1 MSSRKFAALLITFI
15 AIVALTAVALYL
27 APTALSGLPQNQENI
42 ALVAIA
48 ASLTLVTLLLYI
60 LIDRVI
66 APDPVKQFQ
75 EPLEVAVQFN
85 QRVAGMPD
93 EATLAVAIG
102 EMLGEWLSVHRS
114 GWLLLTPS
122 NTHLEVRS
130 LAGRG
135 ELPESTFTLERTHWL
150 INALNQRR
158 KPVLHEELKHAP
170 MEAEAKAWFNQLGVS
185 VYAPVVEAG
194 LLIAILALGPNDE
207 RLPFRTRQLRLI
219 ELMATLAAPSLRAA
233 RLQTEARQLQD
244 KVSSLQQSLAA
255 RPTPTAPTA
264 NQLSNAHND
273 FITIASHELRT
284 PLTQLMGFTELLQT
298 LTRDEMIDR
307 TALTQT
313 ASNITRAGERLD
325 EVIAQIMDISR
336 LDSNA
341 MEFRF
346 QATTVE
352 AILRGAVEP
361 YLNAIRARRLN
372 LRIHGLNANLPKLFA
387 DERRMAQAIGQ
398 LTSNAIKYTPDG
410 GEIQIG
416 LEMMPAQAEQS
427 PRIHWIIMDSGVGID
442 PQYHQAIFEKFR
454 TLGEA
459 AKHSTSTTKFMGGG
473 PGLGLAIARGIVE
486 RHGGRIWVESPAHD
500 PAKLPGSRFHVLL
513 PLKPPAFDPRTL
525 NSETLPPEHRMT
537 GPLKPF
543 ISE

>member
-1 MSSRKFAALLITFI
+1 MSSRKFASLLITFI
-15 AIVALTAVALYL
+15 AIVALTAVALAV
-27 APTALSGLPQNQENI
+27 APTALSSLPAQQENI
-42 ALVAIA
+42 ALILTA

-75 EPLEVAVQFN
+75 EPLDVAVQFN

-130 LAGRG
+130 VAGRG
-135 ELPESTFTLERTHWL
+135 ELPESTFLLERTHWL
-150 INALNQRR
+150 INTLNQRR
-158 KPVLHEELKHAP
+158 QPILHEELKTAP
-170 MEAEAKAWFNQLGVS
+170 MEAEALAWFQQLGVS
-185 VYAPVVEAG
+185 VYAPIVEAG
-194 LLIAILALGPNDE
+194 LLIAILAIGPKDE
-207 RLPFRTRQLRLI
+207 RLPFRTRELRLI
-219 ELMATLAAPSLRAA
+219 ELMAALAAPSLRAA

-244 KVSSLQQSLAA
+244 KVASLQQSVAA
-255 RPTPTAPTA
+255 RPPAAPPNA
-264 NQLSNAHND
+264 AQLTVAHND

-284 PLTQLMGFTELLQT
+284 PLTQLMGFAELLQT
-298 LTRDEMIDR
+298 LTRDETIDR
-307 TALTQT
+307 AALTQT
-313 ASNITRAGERLD
+313 AANITRACDRLD
-325 EVIAQIMDISR
+325 EVISQIMDIAR

-346 QATTVE
+346 QATSVE
-352 AILRGAVEP
+352 AILRGALEP
-361 YLNAIRARRLN
+361 YINAIRARRLN
-372 LRIHGLNANLPKLFA
+372 LRIYGLNANLPKLFA

-398 LTSNAIKYTPDG
+398 LASNAIKYTPDG
-410 GEIQIG
+410 GEIQIS
-416 LEMMPAQAEQS
+416 LELMPAQAEQS
-427 PRIHWIIMDSGVGID
+427 ARIHWVVADTGVGID
-442 PQYHQAIFEKFR
+442 PQHHQTIFEKFR
-454 TLGEA
+454 TLGET
-459 AKHSTSTTKFMGGG
+459 AKHSTSTTKFMGSG

-486 RHGGRIWVESPAHD
+486 RHGGRIWVESTAHD
-500 PAKLPGSRFHVLL
+500 PAKLPGSRFHILL

-525 NSETLPPEHRMT
+525 NSETLPPERRMT

-543 ISE
+543 ITE